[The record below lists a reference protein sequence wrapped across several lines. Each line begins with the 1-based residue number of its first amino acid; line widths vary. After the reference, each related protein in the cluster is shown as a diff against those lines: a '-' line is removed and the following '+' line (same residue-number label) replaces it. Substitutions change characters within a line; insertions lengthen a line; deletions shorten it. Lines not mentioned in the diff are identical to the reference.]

1 MVQEKGRV
9 HIYYGDGKGKTTAA
23 CGLALRAAGWNKKVY
38 LFFFFKSPFRS
49 GEMRAFSSLKNFK
62 KFCFNMRHP
71 FFIKECDKASYRKE
85 LKIELNKFLKKIEL
99 TLKTKKKKLVILD
112 EVLTAIDENLISKKK
127 LIDLLKTK
135 APKIEV
141 VLTGR
146 PCPPRSILVLADYIS
161 EIKNLKHPYQ
171 KDVPPR
177 KGIDF

>member
-1 MVQEKGRV
+1 MVQERGLV

-23 CGLALRAAGWNKKVY
+23 CGLALRAAGWNEKVY

-49 GEMRAFSSLKNFK
+49 GEMISLAKLKNFK
-62 KFCFNMRHP
+62 KICFTRRHP
-71 FFIKECDKASYRKE
+71 FFIKKREKASYREE
-85 LKIELNKFLKKIEL
+85 LKIELNEFLKKIEIA
-99 TLKTKKKKLVILD
+99 LKAKKKKLVILD
-112 EVLTAIDENLISKKK
+112 EVLTAVDENFISKKK

-146 PCPPRSILVLADYIS
+146 PRPPRSILVLADYIS

-171 KDVPPR
+171 KGVPAR
-177 KGIDF
+177 KGIEF